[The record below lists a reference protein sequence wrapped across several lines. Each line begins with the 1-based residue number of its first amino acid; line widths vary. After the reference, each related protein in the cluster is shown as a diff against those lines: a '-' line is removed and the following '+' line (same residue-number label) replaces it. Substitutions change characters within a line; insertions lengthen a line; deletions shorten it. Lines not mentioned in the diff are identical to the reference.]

1 MTNPFDINRELEAA
15 ICAYTGAPFAV
26 LTNSCTMALRLCLD
40 WHMKKCEYSHVPIA
54 MAATHL
60 DVDQLDIRPSAIS
73 WVDQDDL
80 ALGGPLTV
88 TIPKRTYVSVA
99 MQIKAAG
106 FNLAFVDCE
115 WRGAYRLAPFNIY
128 DSARLFTSSM
138 FDRFDVDDGG
148 GFVCVSFHST
158 KTLGIK
164 RRWGDEYSEGWDIEQ
179 GGAILHNS
187 PEADKWF
194 RRARFDGRT
203 EGVEPKDDTFDM
215 IGHHCY
221 MSPATARLGLAIL
234 KQLPEHNAPMAN
246 DPYPDLSLHPVFK

>member
-1 MTNPFDINRELEAA
+1 MSNPFDINREFESEL
-15 ICAYTGAPFAV
+15 CRYTGAPFAV
-26 LTNSCTMALRLCLD
+26 AVNSCTMALRLCLD
-40 WHMKKCEYSHVPIA
+40 WHMLQGTGCGECEEIYGQPA
-54 MAATHL
+54 
-60 DVDQLDIRPSAIS
+60 
-73 WVDQDDL
+73 
-80 ALGGPLTV
+80 TV
-88 TIPKRTYVSVA
+88 TIPKRTYVSVP

-115 WRGAYRLAPFNIY
+115 WRGAYRLIPFNVY
-128 DSARLFTSSM
+128 DSAKLFTSNM
-138 FDRFDVDDGG
+138 FDRFGVDDGG

-203 EGVEPKDDTFDM
+203 EGVEPKNDTFDM

-221 MSPATARLGLAIL
+221 LNPSSARLGLALL
-234 KQLPEHNAPMAN
+234 KQLPQHNAPLPN
-246 DPYPDLSLHPVFK
+246 DDYPDLSLHPIFQR